1 MIHNVKSL
9 VQRCKIDDPEQV
21 ASATCKMDD
30 PEEVARANYEINK
43 VNS

>member
-1 MIHNVKSL
+1 MK
-9 VQRCKIDDPEQV
+9 RCKIDDPEEV